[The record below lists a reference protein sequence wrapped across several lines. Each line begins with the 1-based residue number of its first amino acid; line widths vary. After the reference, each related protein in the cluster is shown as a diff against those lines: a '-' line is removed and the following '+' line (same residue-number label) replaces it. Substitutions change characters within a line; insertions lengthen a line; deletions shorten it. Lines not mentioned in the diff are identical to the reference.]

1 MPSRIKRRPSVFS
14 PAKLRRIWHQRFPGV
29 TYEEAAALCSQ
40 ASGEKI
46 SSRILRYYAMGKCA
60 PGSAKL
66 CALAAWLRVDVSDL
80 FDGQSRVSRR
90 ATPKRIGVGS
100 ASAVSAGTVPEP
112 AAKTSKGQS

>member
-14 PAKLRRIWHQRFPGV
+14 PAKLRALREKRGV
-29 TYEEAAALCSQ
+29 DIEEAARLCSQ
-40 ASGEKI
+40 ATGQKL
-46 SSRILRYYAMGKCA
+46 SSRMWRYAEKGQSS
-60 PGSAKL
+60 PGADRL
-66 CALAAWLRVDVSDL
+66 CAIADYFGVPIAAL
-80 FDGQSRVSRR
+80 FEERVSRR